1 MYFIYI
7 YIYIYIHIFLCL
19 LIALI
24 INIFPPCLQNA
35 TEIENAFIYVTERSM
50 QTLQLQ
56 LQLQLQL
63 FNNTSSCFD
72 NAVQSEEAGKNK
84 AACMHLHDFQQC
96 LCASRGKFFYI
107 MVTMAIRQKTRYVY
121 YIYIYIYI
129 YTHISLFVNSSHY

>member
-1 MYFIYI
+1 M
-7 YIYIYIHIFLCL
+7 YIHIFLCL

-84 AACMHLHDFQQC
+84 AACMHLFDYQQC
-96 LCASRGKFFYI
+96 LCASKAKKARKGEGFLY
-107 MVTMAIRQKTRYVY
+107 RDY
-121 YIYIYIYI
+121 
-129 YTHISLFVNSSHY
+129 HSN